1 MMAEIDRQFRKI
13 IYSQGFSPFSN
24 KHLTDYQI
32 LKKADV
38 LDMKIRTIQL
48 MAVDFNMKNK

>member
-1 MMAEIDRQFRKI
+1 MAEIDRQFRKI